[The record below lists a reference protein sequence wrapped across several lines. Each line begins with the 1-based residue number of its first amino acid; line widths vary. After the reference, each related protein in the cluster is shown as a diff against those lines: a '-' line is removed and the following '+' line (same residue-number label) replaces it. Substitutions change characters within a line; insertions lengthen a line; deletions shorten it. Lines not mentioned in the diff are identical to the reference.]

1 MASDTALEVRIV
13 SKSFEPTLTLSP
25 VKSKT
30 LTVNITSTT
39 ATPMI
44 TRQRPILAMSR
55 AMLSSM
61 RLTHASSALAAPFSR
76 GRFLPKMNRTNSA
89 VP

>member
-1 MASDTALEVRIV
+1 MANDTALEVRIV
-13 SKSFEPTLTLSP
+13 SKSFEPTLTFSP

-44 TRQRPILAMSR
+44 TRQRPVLVMSR
-55 AMLSSM
+55 VILSSM

>member
-1 MASDTALEVRIV
+1 MANDTALEVRIG
-13 SKSFEPTLTLSP
+13 SKSFEPTPALRP

-30 LTVNITSTT
+30 VTVNITSTT

-44 TRQRPILAMSR
+44 TRQRPVLVMSR
-55 AMLSSM
+55 VILSSM

-76 GRFLPKMNRTNSA
+76 GRFLPKMDRTNSA